1 MAGKGRTREE
11 VEARLARS
19 PYHRWLGLRIGEI
32 GEETIEIVM
41 PWRDEILS
49 RTEPHPVVHGGI
61 LGSLIDM
68 AGLFAVY
75 ASGAT
80 PTGTAY
86 MHVDYHRPATAGPL
100 TAKARILKLG
110 RSLSTAEIFIHGPDG
125 KLLASGRGGYPCES

>member
-1 MAGKGRTREE
+1 MAGKGRSREE

-110 RSLSTAEIFIHGPDG
+110 RSLSTAEIFIYGPDG

>member
-1 MAGKGRTREE
+1 LAGKGRSREE

-110 RSLSTAEIFIHGPDG
+110 RSLSTAEIFIYGPDG